1 MEAGTLTTLRGLIQL
16 IYSSLSPEAQAA
28 EWRRRV
34 LNIRE
39 LFKSQLLAPQK
50 QSVASA
56 DSMEKMN
63 LGPMDF
69 PVSHSQWGVGGRGVK
84 NGNSKA

>member
-1 MEAGTLTTLRGLIQL
+1 MTFRGFIQP
-16 IYSSLSPEAQAA
+16 IYSRLSPEAQAT

-34 LNIRE
+34 LNIGE
-39 LFKSQLLAPQK
+39 LFKSWLPAPQK

-63 LGPMDF
+63 LGSMDF
-69 PVSHSQWGVGGRGVK
+69 PVSHGSGGRGE
-84 NGNSKA
+84 